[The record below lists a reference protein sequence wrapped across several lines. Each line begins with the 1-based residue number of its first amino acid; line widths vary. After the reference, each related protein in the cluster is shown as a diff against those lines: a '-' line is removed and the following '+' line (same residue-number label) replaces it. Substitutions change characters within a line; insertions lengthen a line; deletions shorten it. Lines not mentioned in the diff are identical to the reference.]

1 MHIYIWTINQT
12 KLIYYWIL
20 TFLKFKYITF
30 VSNYAFVLS
39 HCEFLTTDK
48 NCFEIPG
55 AGCIND
61 LYVYIQ
67 KPCVRLFPRTTHY
80 IIIKE
85 ECEYFTYSIIHL
97 TESMCTH
104 VFFFVNLY
112 SFMHLTPG
120 DPKLLLCAWVSVVLM
135 TLNWLGLNWG
145 QSRESKH
152 PAASANQRNK
162 ASEYRT
168 EICLQRHPQS
178 STCSNPNYLC
188 EWVCFGVW
196 PFVGKVASCSRI
208 KNNFEAQVAN
218 WIMCISSCNVTSLLI
233 HWNAW
238 NQQLL

>member
-1 MHIYIWTINQT
+1 MFWNTRGRIYKRFIRLHTKTMRTSFSQT
-12 KLIYYWIL
+12 YTLH
-20 TFLKFKYITF
+20 
-30 VSNYAFVLS
+30 NYKGIMQV
-39 HCEFLTTDK
+39 
-48 NCFEIPG
+48 
-55 AGCIND
+55 
-61 LYVYIQ
+61 LYVQHNTSDRKYVYA
-67 KPCVRLFPRTTHY
+67 C
-80 IIIKE
+80 
-85 ECEYFTYSIIHL
+85 
-97 TESMCTH
+97 
-104 VFFFVNLY
+104 FFFVNLY
-112 SFMHLTPG
+112 SFMHLAPG

>member
-1 MHIYIWTINQT
+1 MYKRFIRLHT
-12 KLIYYWIL
+12 KTMRTSFSQNHTLH
-20 TFLKFKYITF
+20 
-30 VSNYAFVLS
+30 NYKGRMWV
-39 HCEFLTTDK
+39 
-48 NCFEIPG
+48 
-55 AGCIND
+55 
-61 LYVYIQ
+61 LYVQHNTSDRKYVYA
-67 KPCVRLFPRTTHY
+67 C
-80 IIIKE
+80 
-85 ECEYFTYSIIHL
+85 
-97 TESMCTH
+97 
-104 VFFFVNLY
+104 FFFVNLY